1 VTRGRVA
8 CALLGVLAAW
18 AFAGPPRAADAPS
31 AANAEAPGAESLP
44 DGAALYAQRCA
55 GCHETSLVRHA
66 RRDALQ
72 GKSANYVLAVLEHG
86 KMRRLGAELG
96 EAERVA
102 VAEYFAGR
110 RLEPGARRP
119 AAISP
124 PCDPPRARFDA
135 GSAPAFARWG
145 RDAHNTRFV
154 PESAGRLRA
163 EQLPALRVAWAVGLP
178 ETTLFRSQPAV
189 GGGAVFVGSQDG
201 TVYALDEATGC
212 TRWAYQAPNEIR
224 TGIALSE
231 WKPGEAGGG
240 LPFVVFGDA
249 GGNVHA
255 VDAASGH
262 LLWMAA
268 LGDDPSTTLT
278 GAPSLHAGRL
288 FAPISSLEDLFAID
302 PGYAC
307 CTHQGAVVALD
318 AGSGR
323 VLWRRSTIDA
333 PPKEIGT
340 RPNGAPIRG
349 PAGASVWNTPTVDA
363 QRHRIYFGTGNNYT
377 RATSPT
383 SDSIFAVEIETGAV
397 AWVHQATGD
406 DAWNGGCLPELAPGN
421 CPPAVGPDHDF
432 GAPPILLRVAGRDLL
447 VAGAKSGVVRALD
460 PADAGRLL
468 WKTRVGR
475 GGSSG
480 GVHFGMAADGDTVY
494 VPVYDPGD
502 ERYDGWG
509 PRPGLTALRATTGE
523 VLWSRGS
530 AEICGAEKRCSAGIS
545 APVTAIP
552 GAVLAAFADGRLRAF
567 AAEDGREL
575 WSFDMARRFP
585 ALEGEAQGGV
595 LASAAGPV
603 VANGRLFVGGGHA
616 WIGQS
621 GNALVALAPDGAA
634 REEAR

>member
-1 VTRGRVA
+1 VRAARAAAVA
-8 CALLGVLAAW
+8 ALAVLAAW
-18 AFAGPPRAADAPS
+18 AFAAPPRADDALPAASVDAPS
-31 AANAEAPGAESLP
+31 V
-44 DGAALYAQRCA
+44 DGAAIYAQRCA
-55 GCHETSLVRHA
+55 GCHETSLIQHA
-66 RRDALQ
+66 RRDALA
-72 GKSANYVLAVLEHG
+72 GKSANFVLAALDHG
-86 KMRRLGAELG
+86 KMRRIGAELG

-110 RLEPGARRP
+110 KLEPGVRP
-119 AAISP
+119 VAEISP
-124 PCDPPRARFDA
+124 PCDAAHARFD
-135 GSAPAFARWG
+135 SRRAPAFARWG
-145 RDAHNTRFV
+145 RDAHNTRFA
-154 PESAGRLRA
+154 PESAGGLRA
-163 EQLPALRVAWAVGLP
+163 DQLPALRVAWAVALP
-178 ETTLFRSQPAV
+178 ETTLVRSQPAV

-201 TVYALDEATGC
+201 TVYALDEASGC

-231 WKPGEAGGG
+231 WTGGQAPEPG
-240 LPFVVFGDA
+240 PFVAFGDA

-268 LGDDPSTTLT
+268 LGADPSTTLT
-278 GAPSLHAGRL
+278 GAPSLHGGRL

-318 AGSGR
+318 AQSGR
-323 VLWRRSTIDA
+323 VLWNRSTIDA
-333 PPKEIGT
+333 PPAQVGT
-340 RPNGAPIRG
+340 RPNGTPILG

-363 QRHRIYFGTGNNYT
+363 RRHRLYFGTGNNYT

-397 AWVHQATGD
+397 AWVHQATQG
-406 DAWNGGCLPELAPGN
+406 DAWNGGCLPDLAPGN
-421 CPPAVGPDHDF
+421 CPPGVGPDHDF
-432 GAPPILLRVAGRDLL
+432 GAPPILLEVDGRELL
-447 VAGAKSGVVRALD
+447 LAGAKSGVVRALD
-460 PADAGRLL
+460 PADGGRLL

-480 GVHFGMAADGDTVY
+480 GVHFGMAAAGDTLY

-523 VLWSRGS
+523 VLWSRGT
-530 AEICGAEKRCSAGIS
+530 AEICGDAKGCSAGIS

-552 GAVLAAFADGRLRAF
+552 GAVLAAFVDGRLRAF

-575 WSFDMARRFP
+575 WSFEMARHFP
-585 ALEGEAQGGV
+585 ALVGEAVGGA

-616 WIGQS
+616 WIGGS
-621 GNALVALAPDGAA
+621 GNALVALAPEVGG
-634 REEAR
+634 R